1 MQTYMTQKYIL
12 GSISLKWNM
21 PVHFFIIITFDILHP
36 EYLNFS
42 AERGKKNLWCRNY
55 TTITVNTLSS
65 YSNLSRVVGLVLESS
80 SLLDDTLYFNLLFV

>member
-1 MQTYMTQKYIL
+1 MTQKYIL

-42 AERGKKNLWCRNY
+42 AERGKK
-55 TTITVNTLSS
+55 S
-65 YSNLSRVVGLVLESS
+65 VVQKLYYYYCKYPKQ
-80 SLLDDTLYFNLLFV
+80 LL